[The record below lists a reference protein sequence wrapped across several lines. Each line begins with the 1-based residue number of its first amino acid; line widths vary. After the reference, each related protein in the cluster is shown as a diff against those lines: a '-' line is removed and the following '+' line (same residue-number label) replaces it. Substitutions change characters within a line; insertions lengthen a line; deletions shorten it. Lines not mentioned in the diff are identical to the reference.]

1 MMLRTALAAV
11 AERPA
16 EQSGQN
22 RIIRNE
28 KDKLL
33 GFTLKATLSVMPVL

>member
-1 MMLRTALAAV
+1 MMLCAALAAV

-22 RIIRNE
+22 RTVRNE

-33 GFTLKATLSVMPVL
+33 IFTLETTLSIMSVL